1 MLTDVLDPADPQGSR
16 TCCLRRLIYSA
27 AVELASLVPAASV
40 LRFRPP
46 APGGPTLPQPDG
58 VTHLDSEEQCLHN
71 WFCPVDPLLPSALAL
86 CPTLLAFFRLR
97 FAPFLLSHQAE
108 EEFWRD
114 LPLQGRMEGIPDAV
128 RPLALYRLCSD
139 GLVKDSLGPAPWHV
153 ACVDAADCLWAW
165 QWSDALTLEDGFPGD
180 TGPWAEFG
188 GSSDPP
194 AVEFF
199 DYDDL
204 GIDDDDFG

>member
-1 MLTDVLDPADPQGSR
+1 MT
-16 TCCLRRLIYSA
+16 
-27 AVELASLVPAASV
+27 
-40 LRFRPP
+40 
-46 APGGPTLPQPDG
+46 
-58 VTHLDSEEQCLHN
+58 
-71 WFCPVDPLLPSALAL
+71 
-86 CPTLLAFFRLR
+86 
-97 FAPFLLSHQAE
+97 
-108 EEFWRD
+108 
-114 LPLQGRMEGIPDAV
+114 LQGRMEGIPDAS

-153 ACVDAADCLWAW
+153 ACVDAADCLWAL

-180 TGPWAEFG
+180 TGPWAECG
-188 GSSDPP
+188 GTSSDPP